1 MILIVACSILFVG
14 VITLYGLMKR
24 QLDKLVQVHDLEGAP
39 PDIEMSGDG
48 KTKARDAIIRIIKYK
63 LDQYLKDQNAD
74 FAITPS
80 EKEIN

>member
-63 LDQYLKDQNAD
+63 LDQYLKEQNAD

>member
-1 MILIVACSILFVG
+1 M
-14 VITLYGLMKR
+14 T
-24 QLDKLVQVHDLEGAP
+24 
-39 PDIEMSGDG
+39 GDG

-74 FAITPS
+74 FAINPS

>member
-24 QLDKLVQVHDLEGAP
+24 QLDKLMQIHDLGGAP
-39 PDIEMSGDG
+39 ADIEMTGDG

-63 LDQYLKDQNAD
+63 LDQYLKD
-74 FAITPS
+74 
-80 EKEIN
+80 